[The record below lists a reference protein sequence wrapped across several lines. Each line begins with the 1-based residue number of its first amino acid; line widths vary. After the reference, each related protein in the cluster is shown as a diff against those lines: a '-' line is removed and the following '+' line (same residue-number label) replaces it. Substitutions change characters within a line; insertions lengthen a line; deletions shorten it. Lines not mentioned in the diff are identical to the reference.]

1 MLKKK
6 PNWIFNLSKRLQSAT
21 TIAFSALVSAVVLY
35 SIGYAIYPY
44 TSYKSGLMFAIVIAL
59 LIGYPMGR
67 LVTMYNAAIREQN
80 KQIKKSNE
88 TKNQLISILGHDIK
102 SPLNNIKKMLD
113 LLVSKDITEAE
124 LKQISRQLHNDVDS
138 TLTLTNNLI
147 NWIKIQ
153 KIDYAPHY
161 EQFKIRDVVDET
173 ITLYQPIAEN
183 KNIVL
188 EVNYPEDK
196 HMHSDP
202 EMCKIVLRNLVS
214 NSIKFSNPGSK
225 VLVKVTS
232 NDNFHH
238 FEIRD
243 EGVGLEKEEVDN
255 LLNSNNISSH
265 LGTNN
270 EKGNGIGLHLTKQII
285 TQLGGNISLE
295 SSPGSGTTF
304 YIKLPISVE
313 S

>member
-6 PNWIFNLSKRLQSAT
+6 PNWIFSLSKRLQSAT
-21 TIAFSALVSAVVLY
+21 TIALSALISAVTLY

-44 TSYKSGLMFAIVIAL
+44 TSYRSGLMFAIVIAL
-59 LIGYPMGR
+59 LIGYPMGK
-67 LVTMYNAAIREQN
+67 LVTMYNDAIRQQN

-88 TKNQLISILGHDIK
+88 TKSQLISILGHDIK

-153 KIDYAPHY
+153 KIDYSPHY
-161 EQFKIRDVVDET
+161 EQFKIKDMVDET
-173 ITLYQPIAEN
+173 ISLYQPIAKN
-183 KNIVL
+183 KNIAI
-188 EVNYPEDK
+188 EVEYPEND
-196 HMHSDP
+196 MMNSDP

-225 VLVKVTS
+225 VQVKVKS
-232 NDNFHH
+232 GEDHHH

-270 EKGNGIGLHLTKQII
+270 EQGTGIGLHLTKQII
-285 TQLGGNISLE
+285 NHLGGKISLE
-295 SSPGSGTTF
+295 SSPGNGTTF
-304 YIKLPISVE
+304 FIQLPISKDT
-313 S
+313 